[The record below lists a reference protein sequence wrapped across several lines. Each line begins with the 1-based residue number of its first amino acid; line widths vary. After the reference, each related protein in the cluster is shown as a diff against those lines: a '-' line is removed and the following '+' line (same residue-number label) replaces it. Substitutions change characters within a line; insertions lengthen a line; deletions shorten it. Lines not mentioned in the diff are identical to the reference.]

1 MLMIL
6 INFTFIFAP
15 PIKEIKEIDDITI
28 DLLAKSAQTIF
39 TTSFHIYSASIK
51 EPIGKT
57 ASRIF
62 IVNAGALSRPLPPR

>member
-15 PIKEIKEIDDITI
+15 PIKEIKEIDDMKI

-39 TTSFHIYSASIK
+39 TTSFYIYSASIK
-51 EPIGKT
+51 QPIGET
-57 ASRIF
+57 APRIF
-62 IVNAGALSRPLPPR
+62 IVNAGALSLHLPPQ